1 MYTDELSKLKK
12 QLNQLKS
19 ENADLKN
26 SIAKINAQHHALD
39 LEHRSLSKKHKKY
52 KKLVFVQLIKPL
64 IKFEQL
70 LHALNAYRKGFR
82 RLQENKGSFGKAY
95 QTVRRTFKK
104 YGLKATK
111 QLLLDSL
118 SGFYQPRLIGNKH
131 KLNLNFDYQPKVS
144 VIVPNYN
151 HGKYIVERLDSI
163 IKQSYKNIELI
174 ILDDNSTDDSVKLIN
189 EFLKNN
195 NITYQLIVNQQNA
208 GNVFKQWKK
217 GIEIATGELIWICE
231 SDDTCEPDFLRNIVP
246 YFDDHSVQIAF
257 GRIQFINQDG
267 LFQEGLD
274 SYRESAELGIWNQV
288 CIRPAYQWFNNAFG
302 VNNVYANASGG
313 VFRNQ
318 SLPKS
323 IWDKACEFKICGD
336 WFLYLHLAG
345 SGKIVYTPDAVSY
358 FRQHE
363 KNTSVSNFNQLYYY
377 KEYLKILNEI
387 SKFWSISTSAR
398 NRFLSE
404 VEKQYKD
411 CQMDKMVGNFN
422 EIFTIE
428 LYETIQR
435 DKIHIQLYFLGFHP
449 GGGELFPIVLA
460 NQLVDLGYIVSMV
473 ALDLEQINTDM
484 RNKLYRSIPVYHI
497 SNVVSDKDFLKNAG
511 VDIIHSHI
519 AGADHHLSQYLEQN
533 QLSIPYVVTMHG
545 SHDRSFSDY
554 TLEST
559 EKMIAHVSKWV
570 YTADKNLDFFKEVGV
585 PNTIKFPNAM
595 PVDLKISSYTREN
608 LSIKNTDI
616 VFVFVA
622 RGIYEKG
629 WIELVTAFEYLLT
642 TNQRDDIHL
651 ILIGTGEAQEKAKEI
666 AHHIANIHFLG
677 YESAINSVF
686 RFCDCLVLPSRFQ
699 GESYPLCLIQ
709 AIQEE
714 LPCIATDIGEVS
726 SMITNDSGEKA
737 GILIPMV
744 DNTTEFTKSLQNALQ
759 KMCNN
764 ETRKEFQAVAQEL
777 TSRYDIQKLAEQ
789 YALLYRGVIQSQH
802 PTILNRAN

>member
-1 MYTDELSKLKK
+1 MHTDELSKLKK
-12 QLNQLKS
+12 QLDQLKS

-39 LEHRSLSKKHKKY
+39 LEHRSLSKKHEKY

-131 KLNLNFDYQPKVS
+131 KLSLNFDYQPKVS

-231 SDDTCEPDFLRNIVP
+231 SDDTCKPDFLRNIVP

-274 SYRESAELGIWNQV
+274 SYRESAEPGIWNQA

-323 IWDKACEFKICGD
+323 IWDKACKFKICGD

-345 SGKIVYTPDAVSY
+345 SGKIAYTPDAVSY
-358 FRQHE
+358 FRQHG
-363 KNTSVSNFNQLYYY
+363 KNTSASNFNQLYYY
-377 KEYLKILNEI
+377 KEHFKILNEI
-387 SKFWSISTSAR
+387 SKFWSISTSTK

-404 VEKQYKD
+404 VEKQYTHF
-411 CQMDKMVGNFN
+411 QMDNIVGNFN
-422 EIFTIE
+422 EIFNIE

-473 ALDLEQINTDM
+473 ALDLEKINTNM

-497 SNVVSDKDFLKNAG
+497 SDVVSDKDFLKNAG

-519 AGADHHLSQYLEQN
+519 ASADYYLSQYFEQN

-545 SHDRSFSDY
+545 SHDRSFGDY
-554 TLEST
+554 SVEST
-559 EKMIAHVSKWV
+559 EKMIHNVSKWV
-570 YTADKNLDFFKEVGV
+570 YIADKNLDFFQGFNVGNV
-585 PNTIKFPNAM
+585 IKFPNAM
-595 PVDLKISSYTREN
+595 PIDNKESNHSRSSLGINE
-608 LSIKNTDI
+608 TDI
-616 VFVFVA
+616 VFAFAA
-622 RGIYEKG
+622 RGISEKG
-629 WIELVTAFEYLLT
+629 WIELVQAFNQLKEKNIHTA
-642 TNQRDDIHL
+642 HL
-651 ILIGTGEAQEKAKEI
+651 VLMGAGDAQQKAQKLVQNNP
-666 AHHIANIHFLG
+666 NIHFLG
-677 YESAINSVF
+677 YESAVNGVL
-686 RFCDCLVLPSRFQ
+686 RFSDCLVLPSRFA

-709 AIQEE
+709 AIQEK
-714 LPCIATDIGEVS
+714 LPCIATDIGEIRN
-726 SMITNDSGEKA
+726 MILSDNKEQA
-737 GILIPMV
+737 GILIP
-744 DNTTEFTKSLQNALQ
+744 NTINNQEFTQYLTDALIQ
-759 KMCNN
+759 MCNN
-764 ETRKEFQAVAQEL
+764 ELRLKYQKVSESIAH
-777 TSRYDIQKLAEQ
+777 RYDMKRLAER
-789 YALLYRGVIQSQH
+789 YVELYK
-802 PTILNRAN
+802 TIIK